1 MRYEHLVGDDVA
13 VARELFTF
21 LGLDLDPAV
30 EAFCLE
36 QQRERTP
43 FSNPARD
50 LSVGVSESP
59 WSTTF
64 TPEQRLRS
72 LELIGD
78 QLVRYGYETEVS
90 LEALAEPASRP
101 KPGLACLDGHK
112 LRGGQVCASPIFVVG
127 SPRSGTTMLG
137 WSLAHHSLLWTS
149 GEANVIQ
156 GIFKERAVEAVLE
169 HARVHGKGAWLTHQ
183 QVDRAELL
191 RNLGLGVNA
200 LYTSRSG
207 DKRWL
212 DHTPANTL
220 AIDLLG
226 ELFPRAVFL
235 HMLRDGRQVVGLDG
249 QLPLGDA

>member
-13 VARELFTF
+13 VARELFAF

-50 LSVGVSESP
+50 LSAGVSESP

-90 LEALAEPASRP
+90 LEALRAGIEAEA
-101 KPGLACLDGHK
+101 
-112 LRGGQVCASPIFVVG
+112 
-127 SPRSGTTMLG
+127 
-137 WSLAHHSLLWTS
+137 
-149 GEANVIQ
+149 
-156 GIFKERAVEAVLE
+156 
-169 HARVHGKGAWLTHQ
+169 
-183 QVDRAELL
+183 
-191 RNLGLGVNA
+191 GV
-200 LYTSRSG
+200 SVS
-207 DKRWL
+207 
-212 DHTPANTL
+212 
-220 AIDLLG
+220 
-226 ELFPRAVFL
+226 
-235 HMLRDGRQVVGLDG
+235 
-249 QLPLGDA
+249 